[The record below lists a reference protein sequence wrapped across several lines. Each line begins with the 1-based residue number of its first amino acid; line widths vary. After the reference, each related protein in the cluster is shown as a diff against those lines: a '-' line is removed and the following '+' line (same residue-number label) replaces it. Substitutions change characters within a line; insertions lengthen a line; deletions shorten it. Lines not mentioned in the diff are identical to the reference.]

1 MRTARRLLAG
11 GAAPRPTRVLAAVLL
26 VTCFLA
32 AAAPRI
38 LEVFQTRTLRQTL
51 AAAPAVARSISV
63 TSGWVTT
70 GKAGRGS
77 YPPPAKL
84 TATIAVLR
92 GGLRPPLS
100 TMPGT
105 AWTGVTTPNITVLNP
120 AATARPGVKDPQLEL
135 VYRSPT
141 RGHLRL
147 TAGAL
152 PNRFS
157 TATVRGRRVPV
168 LDVAVSTAIAA
179 RFGLHPGSDI
189 LTGPQPL
196 NSSGL
201 LAQHATGPPAA
212 VLHVTGVMRPVSPS
226 SAFWAYDSFLEFPA
240 LQDAF
245 SSSYPGPFWA
255 GGVLIGPRELAALPS
270 LFPGQQLS
278 LLWDL
283 PLRLSSLT
291 ASQVPQAVAAL
302 HSLNVNLLAS
312 TAGVGYPL
320 PLAIVGNPQAVL
332 ASFPAQQAAADQVLS
347 LMITGLFL
355 IGMVLILLASRLIV
369 ERRDEELAALRAR
382 GSSLPGLALRILA
395 DTGPLLVVSLAAGIA
410 AAVAVSPGGSVAA
423 SWETTALL
431 GAAALGVP
439 PLLAMIAHRDSA
451 QSRRAARADVTIPR
465 RSSRRTVAELSAVVL
480 TVGVAAALRY
490 RAPGGASGVN
500 LVTGAGPLLV
510 ALLAALVAIR
520 CYPPPLRLLLGLTTH
535 RRGAAIYLGLARAAR
550 SASTALL
557 PALALILAMA
567 LAGFGG
573 MVASTV
579 DSARVA
585 SSWRQVGADA
595 SVTVADIHPITGVA
609 AGKLARATGVQHAVT
624 VSNEAGRLLISGR
637 VVNTTAV
644 NASPVPYAALS
655 AATPL
660 GSFAPSLLAD
670 RGQPASAAIPV
681 LVSPDLAHLSGK
693 TGTLQTEVDRPL
705 RVRVVGVLP
714 ATPAVPAGSFMLIP
728 AWAAN
733 RDDGPW
739 PVNKA
744 LLTGSGLDP
753 AALQALVHHTV
764 PGGTLTLRADVLRG
778 DVAASPLASGATRIF
793 ELCLAAAALLAV
805 AAVVLGFALSA
816 DSRKRLL
823 VTLTTLGLRSRQART
838 VAVLEA
844 LPLLVVAVAGGL
856 LAALALPVAVGPA
869 LNLAIFVGSGPA
881 VTVRPGLLP
890 LAAAAVG
897 TAVLVIVTALGQSA
911 AAMRG
916 SIGQE
921 LRKGED

>member
-51 AAAPAVARSISV
+51 AAAPSVDRSISV

-70 GKAGRGS
+70 GKKAGRGS

-84 TATIAVLR
+84 TATIPVLR
-92 GGLRPPLS
+92 NGIRPPLS
-100 TMPGT
+100 TVPGT
-105 AWTGVTTPNITVLNP
+105 AWTGVASPNVTVLNP

-135 VYRSPT
+135 VYRNPT

-152 PNRFS
+152 PNSFS

-168 LDVAVSTAIAA
+168 LDVAVSTATAA

-189 LTGPQPL
+189 LTGPQPP
-196 NSSGL
+196 NSHGL

-212 VLHVTGVMRPVSPS
+212 VLHVTGVMRPVNPS
-226 SAFWAYDSFLEFPA
+226 SAFWTYDSLPESPVLEN
-240 LQDAF
+240 AF
-245 SSSYPGPFWA
+245 ANYPGPFWNGA
-255 GGVLIGPRELAALPS
+255 VFIGPGELAALPAV
-270 LFPGQQLS
+270 FPGQQLS

-283 PLRLSSLT
+283 PLQVSSLT

-312 TAGVGYPL
+312 TAGIGYPL
-320 PLAIVGNPQAVL
+320 PLTIVGNPQAVL

-439 PLLAMIAHRDSA
+439 PVLAMIRHRDSA

-465 RSSRRTVAELSAVVL
+465 RSSRRAVAELSAVVL

-579 DSARVA
+579 DGARVA

-609 AGKLARATGVQHAVT
+609 AGKLARAAGVQHAVT

-660 GSFAPSLLAD
+660 GSFDPSLLAD

-681 LVSPDLAHLSGK
+681 LVSPDLARLAGK

-705 RVRVVGVLP
+705 RVRVAGVLP

-733 RDDGPW
+733 RDAGPW

-764 PGGTLTLRADVLRG
+764 PGGTLTLRADVLRR
-778 DVAASPLASGATRIF
+778 DVAASPLASEATRIF

-823 VTLTTLGLRSRQART
+823 VTLTTLGLRSSQART

-890 LAAAAVG
+890 LAAAAIG
-897 TAVLVIVTALGQSA
+897 TAVLVIVTALAQSA
-911 AAMRG
+911 AAMRD